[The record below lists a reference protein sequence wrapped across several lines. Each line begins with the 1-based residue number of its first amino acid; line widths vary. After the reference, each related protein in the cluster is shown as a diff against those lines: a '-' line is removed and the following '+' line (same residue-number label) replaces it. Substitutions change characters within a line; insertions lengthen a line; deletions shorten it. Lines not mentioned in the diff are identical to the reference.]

1 MNTNKKQMSFGYG
14 IILPNDFELS
24 AKLVKCEFR
33 SEHIGFHPYGKGW
46 FFGWKIFA
54 PSGGAK
60 QVEMM
65 RRDERFEVE
74 HFIEEQLGMGYTFDY
89 FMFSAGV

>member
-1 MNTNKKQMSFGYG
+1 MSFGYG

-24 AKLVKCEFR
+24 YKIVNCEFR
-33 SEHIGFHPYGKGW
+33 SEHIGFHTCGKGW

-60 QVEMM
+60 KVEMM
-65 RRDERFEVE
+65 RRDEQFEVE
-74 HFIEEQLGMGYTFDY
+74 HFIEEELKMGDKFEY